1 MGAGRGGAFSHG
13 QGSEASV
20 WGNGIMLGAG
30 SYPISVAEM
39 QSYSADADRLFTE
52 EEHDRLRERLAFAPD
67 TGEVIAG
74 TGGVRMLLWP
84 YKGRRG
90 REREA
95 LVVYF
100 FRDLNMPLYLLA
112 VFADGKCDF
121 DEACREEMA
130 RLVEQLVAEHG
141 KRWAAFSRLQPG
153 SSA

>member
-1 MGAGRGGAFSHG
+1 
-13 QGSEASV
+13 
-20 WGNGIMLGAG
+20 MLGAG

-39 QSYSADADRLFTE
+39 QSYSADADKIFSE

-67 TGEVIAG
+67 TGDIIAG
-74 TGGVRMLLWP
+74 TGGVRKLLWP

-90 REREA
+90 RDREA

-112 VFADGKCDF
+112 IFADGKCDF
-121 DEACREEMA
+121 DDACREEME
-130 RLVEQLVAEHG
+130 RLVNQLVDEHG
-141 KRWAAFSRLQPG
+141 KRWAALAWLQQPD